1 MPEPANAPPGHS
13 FKGLLRQSLSALDRT
28 TEFLEKAILGS
39 TVLFLAGLLVA
50 HVIGR
55 QLFGSGVT
63 GQVELTQMA
72 LVIMTF
78 SGLGY
83 GVRRARHISMS
94 AFYDQLKGT
103 PRKVLLTAIHLI
115 TAFLMFYFAW
125 HAWDYVSAIQ
135 SRGRTSSALQ
145 IPLWIPYMVA
155 PIGFALA
162 GVQYLLT
169 VIRNLLSKD
178 LYRSFSEKETYDD
191 VPTESDGG
199 I

>member
-1 MPEPANAPPGHS
+1 MPEPANASPGHS
-13 FKGLLRQSLSALDRT
+13 LKTLLAQSLGVLNRA
-28 TEFLEKAILGS
+28 TEHVEKAILGS

-55 QLFGSGVT
+55 QLFGTGVT

-78 SGLGY
+78 AGLGY

-103 PRKVLLTAIHLI
+103 PRKTLLIAIHLI
-115 TAFLMFYFAW
+115 TSALMFYLAW
-125 HAWDYVSAIQ
+125 HAWDYVSSIQ

-145 IPLWIPYMVA
+145 IPLWIPYLVA

-169 VIRNLLSKD
+169 VVRNLLSRD
-178 LYRSFSEKETYDD
+178 LYRSFSEKEAYDD
-191 VPTESDGG
+191 VPIDPADGL
-199 I
+199 